1 MKQFSIPM
9 ALIDY
14 IPVVLFILANGL
26 LIKNFRNKMN
36 KISFYLL
43 VVGTVL
49 VSGAGFLKAT
59 YKLLHA
65 MNVGDFMW
73 MSNQFFSINL

>member
-26 LIKNFRNKMN
+26 LIKNFRNTMN
-36 KISFYLL
+36 KVSFYLL
-43 VVGTVL
+43 VVGTIL
-49 VSGAGFLKAT
+49 VSSAGFLKAT

-65 MNVGDFMW
+65 MNFGDYMW
-73 MSNQFFSINL
+73 MSNQFFPISL